1 MRILNRAHVPWFAF
15 VCLATLAA
23 IVLYAANFH
32 PEALPGIRLPSY
44 LIQTPSDHHSIG
56 GTPLGLIFGAVSFGI
71 FIFAA
76 LLSLRKKIPL
86 WRIGTV
92 QRWLRAHIW
101 LTFLT
106 VPLILLHS
114 GFRLG
119 GPMTTLLMI
128 LYALVMISGV
138 YGLILQHQMPALMKE
153 RLPAETVF
161 EQIPH
166 IRGQLVTAATKM
178 RDSFKPAPPVKTD
191 TGAPASSTAKAVT
204 AETTPMA
211 STAADLSTPTARAKT
226 VVGSTITAGPVTEPP
241 PESKETKAA
250 VAAANAIA
258 HPPKS
263 PETIGSPTPEVA
275 TPTEARVTPPPPMKP
290 GETIGTPTARV
301 PEGAPI
307 PAGTE
312 SAPVKLPADKTESAT
327 ITASPTPI
335 PQTAKP
341 VVAAAAPVAPKPVVA
356 AAAALDP
363 DSEATLVEFLDR
375 QVIPYLSAKRGDRYP
390 LGKTRFSEDTFRF
403 VRLRIAQVY
412 RVRVDEIQAW
422 CDERRMLDL
431 QTRMH
436 HWLHGWLFVHV
447 PFSFLLLML
456 TAWHA
461 FVTLFYY

>member
-1 MRILNRAHVPWFAF
+1 MRILNRAHVPWFIF
-15 VCLATLAA
+15 VCLATAAA
-23 IVLYAANFH
+23 IFLYLANFD
-32 PEALPGIRLPSY
+32 PEELPVIHLPAY
-44 LIQTPSDHHSIG
+44 LIQKPSDHRSIG
-56 GTPLGLIFGAVSFGI
+56 GTPLGLIYGAISFGI

-101 LTFLT
+101 LTLLT
-106 VPLILLHS
+106 IPLVILHS

-119 GPMTTLLMI
+119 GPMTTLLMA
-128 LYALVMISGV
+128 LYAVVMISGI

-166 IRGQLVTAATKM
+166 IRAQLAAAAVKM
-178 RDSFKPAPPVKTD
+178 RDSFKPMSPAKTD
-191 TGAPASSTAKAVT
+191 AGAPAPSPAAKAVT
-204 AETTPMA
+204 AGSTPMA
-211 STAADLSTPTARAKT
+211 STAAELSTPTARAKT
-226 VVGSTITAGPVTEPP
+226 VVGSTITAAPVTE
-241 PESKETKAA
+241 AA
-250 VAAANAIA
+250 AAAANAA
-258 HPPKS
+258 ETPTKPPQ
-263 PETIGSPTPEVA
+263 TVASPTPEAA
-275 TPTEARVTPPPPMKP
+275 TPAEARLTPPPPIKP
-290 GETIGTPTARV
+290 GETIGTPSARV
-301 PEGAPI
+301 PEGAPV

-312 SAPVKLPADKTESAT
+312 SATVKIPADKTESAAT
-327 ITASPTPI
+327 IAAPAPIAAPSPPKATSV
-335 PQTAKP
+335 AP
-341 VVAAAAPVAPKPVVA
+341 VVPKPVVA
-356 AAAALDP
+356 AAAAHDP
-363 DSEATLVEFLDR
+363 ASEVTLLEFLDR
-375 QVIPYLSAKRGDRYP
+375 HVIPYLSAKRGEKYR
-390 LGKTRFSEDTFRF
+390 LGNTRFSEETFRF
-403 VRLRIAQVY
+403 VRLRIAQAY

-431 QTRMH
+431 QTKMQ

>member
-1 MRILNRAHVPWFAF
+1 MRILNRAHVPWFIF
-15 VCLATLAA
+15 VCVATTAA
-23 IVLYAANFH
+23 IVIYLANFD
-32 PEALPGIRLPSY
+32 PDAAPGIHLPAF
-44 LIQTPSDHHSIG
+44 LIQKPSDHGSVG
-56 GTPLGLIFGAVSFGI
+56 GTPLGLIYGAISFAI

-101 LTFLT
+101 LTLLT
-106 VPLILLHS
+106 IPLVLLHS

-119 GPMTTLLMI
+119 GPMTTLLML
-128 LYALVMISGV
+128 LYAIVMISGI

-166 IRGQLVTAATKM
+166 IRAQLAAAAVKM
-178 RDSFKPAPPVKTD
+178 RDSFKPAPPAKTD
-191 TGAPASSTAKAVT
+191 AGAPASSAVAKAVT
-204 AETTPMA
+204 AGSTPMA
-211 STAADLSTPTARAKT
+211 STASELSTPTARAKT
-226 VVGSTITAGPVTEPP
+226 VVGSTITAAPVTE
-241 PESKETKAA
+241 AA
-250 VAAANAIA
+250 SAKAANAPATPTKPPQTIA
-258 HPPKS
+258 
-263 PETIGSPTPEVA
+263 SPTPEAA
-275 TPTEARVTPPPPMKP
+275 TPAEARLTPPPPMKP

-301 PEGAPI
+301 PEGAPV

-312 SAPVKLPADKTESAT
+312 SAPVKSPADKTESAV
-327 ITASPTPI
+327 IAPPPTPV
-335 PQTAKP
+335 PPAAPPPAAKP
-341 VVAAAAPVAPKPVVA
+341 VAPVAPKPAVSP
-356 AAAALDP
+356 AAALDP
-363 DSEATLVEFLDR
+363 ASEVALVEFLDR
-375 QVIPYLSAKRGDRYP
+375 QVIPYLSARRGEGCR
-390 LGKTRFSEDTFRF
+390 LGNTRFSEDTFRF
-403 VRLRIAQVY
+403 VRLRIAQAY

-431 QTRMH
+431 QTKMQ